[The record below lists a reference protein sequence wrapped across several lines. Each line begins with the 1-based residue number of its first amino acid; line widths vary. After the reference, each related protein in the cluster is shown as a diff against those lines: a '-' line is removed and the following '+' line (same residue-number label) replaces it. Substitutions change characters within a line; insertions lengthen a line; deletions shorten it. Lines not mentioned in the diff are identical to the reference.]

1 MSFNHVVPIPKIK
14 GKIVFRKVNE
24 TVYVEYEIRRV
35 YDKNRKYNKPERVR
49 IGVRIRERPDLML
62 ANENY
67 FTYFPKGEETM
78 NTEEKASTENYETER
93 EYRFTLREFFDQLFY
108 EFQKMSRKNPEGIVN
123 ENKVKR
129 LNSVLHP
136 LLEMMKDEEYAQ
148 FLELI
153 PEPET
158 QETKEGR
165 MIITGM
171 SYGDVALLMTQFKSA
186 LTRYFQK
193 RR

>member
-78 NTEEKASTENYETER
+78 STEEKASTENYEAER

-108 EFQKMSRKNPEGIVN
+108 ELQKMSRKIPEGIVN

-129 LNSVLHP
+129 LNSVFHP

-165 MIITGM
+165 TIITGM

>member
-78 NTEEKASTENYETER
+78 STEEKASTENYEAER
-93 EYRFTLREFFDQLFY
+93 DYRFTLREFFDQLFY

-129 LNSVLHP
+129 LNSVLQP

-158 QETKEGR
+158 QETKEGKT
-165 MIITGM
+165 IITGM

>member
-1 MSFNHVVPIPKIK
+1 MYINKPVKIPVIP
-14 GKIVFRKVNE
+14 GKITFRKKE
-24 TVYVEYEIRRV
+24 QGTYVQYELGREYIRSMQQSRV
-35 YDKNRKYNKPERVR
+35 ERVQ
-49 IGVRIRERPDLML
+49 IGVQIPERPDLML
-62 ANENY
+62 PNDNY
-67 FTYFPKGEETM
+67 YTYFPKGDETM
-78 NTEEKASTENYETER
+78 STEEKTATENYEAER

-108 EFQKMSRKNPEGIVN
+108 EFQKMSRRNPEGIVN
-123 ENKVKR
+123 ENKV
-129 LNSVLHP
+129 LQP
-136 LLEMMKDEEYAQ
+136 LLEMMKDEEYAR

-158 QETKEGR
+158 QETKDGR
-165 MIITGM
+165 TITTGM

>member
-1 MSFNHVVPIPKIK
+1 MSFNHVVPIPKVK

-35 YDKNRKYNKPERVR
+35 YDRNRKYNKPERVR
-49 IGVRIRERPDLML
+49 IGIQIPERPELML
-62 ANENY
+62 PNDNY
-67 FTYFPKGEETM
+67 YTYFPKGEETM
-78 NTEEKASTENYETER
+78 STDEKASTETYEAER

-129 LNSVLHP
+129 LNSVLQP
-136 LLEMMKDEEYAQ
+136 LLEMMKDEEYAR

-158 QETKEGR
+158 MESKEGR
-165 MIITGM
+165 ATLTGM
-171 SYGDVALLMTQFKSA
+171 SYGDAALLMTQFKSA

>member
-1 MSFNHVVPIPKIK
+1 MSFNHVVPIPKVK
-14 GKIVFRKVNE
+14 GKIVFRRVNE
-24 TVYVEYEIRRV
+24 TVYVEYETGRV

-49 IGVRIRERPDLML
+49 IGIQIPERPDLML
-62 ANENY
+62 PNENY

-78 NTEEKASTENYETER
+78 STEEKTSAESYEAER
-93 EYRFTLREFFDQLFY
+93 EYRLTLREFFDQLFY

-129 LNSVLHP
+129 LNSVLQP
-136 LLEMMKDEEYAQ
+136 VLEMLKDEEYAQ

-153 PEPET
+153 PKPET
-158 QETKEGR
+158 QENKEGQT
-165 MIITGM
+165 IITGM

-193 RR
+193 KR

>member
-78 NTEEKASTENYETER
+78 STEEKASTENYETER

-129 LNSVLHP
+129 LNSVLQP
-136 LLEMMKDEEYAQ
+136 LLEMLKDEEYAQ

-158 QETKEGR
+158 QETKEGQT
-165 MIITGM
+165 IITGM
-171 SYGDVALLMTQFKSA
+171 SYGDIALLMTQFKSA

>member
-1 MSFNHVVPIPKIK
+1 MYMNKPVKIPVVP
-14 GKIVFRKVNE
+14 GKITFRKKE
-24 TVYVEYEIRRV
+24 QGTYVQYELRREYTRSTQQSRV
-35 YDKNRKYNKPERVR
+35 ERVQ
-49 IGVRIRERPDLML
+49 IGVQIPERPDLML
-62 ANENY
+62 PNEHY

-78 NTEEKASTENYETER
+78 NTEEKASAENYEAER

-129 LNSVLHP
+129 LNSVLQP
-136 LLEMMKDEEYAQ
+136 LLEMMKDEEYAR

-153 PEPET
+153 PEPEP

-165 MIITGM
+165 TVTTGM
-171 SYGDVALLMTQFKSA
+171 SYGDAALLMTQFKSA

>member
-1 MSFNHVVPIPKIK
+1 MTFNHVVPIPKSK
-14 GKIVFRKVNE
+14 GKIIFRKVNE
-24 TVYVEYEIRRV
+24 TVYIEYETRRI

-49 IGVRIRERPDLML
+49 IGVQIPERPELML
-62 ANENY
+62 PNNNY
-67 FTYFPKGEETM
+67 YTYFSKGEETM
-78 NTEEKASTENYETER
+78 STEEKASAENYEAER
-93 EYRFTLREFFDQLFY
+93 EYRFTLREFFDQMFY

-129 LNSVLHP
+129 LNSVLQP
-136 LLEMMKDEEYAQ
+136 LLEMLKNEAYAQ

-158 QETKEGR
+158 QENKEGR
-165 MIITGM
+165 TNITGM

-193 RR
+193 KR

>member
-1 MSFNHVVPIPKIK
+1 MSFNHVVPIPKVK
-14 GKIVFRKVNE
+14 GKIVFRRVNE
-24 TVYVEYEIRRV
+24 TVYVEYETGRV

-49 IGVRIRERPDLML
+49 IGIQIPERPDLML
-62 ANENY
+62 PNENY

-78 NTEEKASTENYETER
+78 STEEKTSAESYEAER
-93 EYRFTLREFFDQLFY
+93 EYRLTLREFFDQLFY

-129 LNSVLHP
+129 LNSVLQP
-136 LLEMMKDEEYAQ
+136 LLEMMKDEKYAQ
-148 FLELI
+148 YLELI
-153 PEPET
+153 PKPET
-158 QETKEGR
+158 QENKEGQT
-165 MIITGM
+165 IITGM

-193 RR
+193 KR

>member
-1 MSFNHVVPIPKIK
+1 MYMSKPVKIPTVH
-14 GKIVFRKVNE
+14 GKITFRKKE
-24 TVYVEYEIRRV
+24 QGTYVQYELGREY
-35 YDKNRKYNKPERVR
+35 NRSTKQSKVDRIQIGVQIPERP
-49 IGVRIRERPDLML
+49 ELML
-62 ANENY
+62 PNDNY
-67 FTYFPKGEETM
+67 YTYFSKGEETM
-78 NTEEKASTENYETER
+78 STEEKASAENYEAER
-93 EYRFTLREFFDQLFY
+93 EYRFTLREFFDQMFY

-129 LNSVLHP
+129 LNSVLQP
-136 LLEMMKDEEYAQ
+136 LLEMLKNEAYAQ

-158 QETKEGR
+158 QENKEGR
-165 MIITGM
+165 TNITGM

-193 RR
+193 KR

>member
-129 LNSVLHP
+129 LNSVLQP

-158 QETKEGR
+158 QETKEGKT
-165 MIITGM
+165 IITGM

>member
-78 NTEEKASTENYETER
+78 STEEKASTENYEAER

-108 EFQKMSRKNPEGIVN
+108 EFQKMSRKIPEGIVN

-129 LNSVLHP
+129 LNSVFHP

-158 QETKEGR
+158 QETKEGKT
-165 MIITGM
+165 IITGM